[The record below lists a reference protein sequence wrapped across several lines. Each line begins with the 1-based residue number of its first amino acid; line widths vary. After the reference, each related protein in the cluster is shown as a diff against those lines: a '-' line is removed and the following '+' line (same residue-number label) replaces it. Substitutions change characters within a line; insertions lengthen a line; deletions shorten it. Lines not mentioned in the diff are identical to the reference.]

1 MPPCWVNTPA
11 EPRRS
16 CVSDVSVSTFVRV
29 TDQEFFDRLEPA
41 QREIIA
47 DRSVTRRYR
56 RGQKLFL
63 EGDSASEF
71 LIILTGQ
78 VKITVASHDG
88 REVLLEVRG
97 KGEVIGEMALIDQAP
112 RSASAFSLVTPTEC
126 LVMSVRSFRELVD
139 TDPAFTRV
147 LLTEM
152 VHKVRGASFHQL
164 ELALDDVNGRVVRRL
179 LELDRRFG
187 TGVEGAPI
195 KSPITQQE
203 LADWAGVSRQAVVK
217 ELRLLRDDGVLATKG
232 STITIHNREALVDRA
247 SRLAG
252 LA

>member
-1 MPPCWVNTPA
+1 MP
-11 EPRRS
+11 
-16 CVSDVSVSTFVRV
+16 
-29 TDQEFFDRLEPA
+29 DQEFFERLGAE
-41 QREIIA
+41 QRALISE
-47 DRSVTRRYR
+47 RSVTRRYK

-71 LIILTGQ
+71 LIVTAGQ

-97 KGEVIGEMALIDQAP
+97 CGEIIGEMALIDQSP
-112 RSASAFSLVTPTEC
+112 RSASAFSLLTPTEC

-139 TDPAFTRV
+139 TDPEFTRV
-147 LLTEM
+147 LLEEM

-187 TGVEGAPI
+187 SEIDGAPI

-217 ELRLLRDDGVLATKG
+217 ELRSLRDDEVLSTKG
-232 STITIHNREALVDRA
+232 SNFTIHDRSALIERA
-247 SRLAG
+247 ARLSG